1 MSQTMSRPSAMRE
14 IPIRR
19 EPIHT
24 PAAWTA
30 ATLPEGA
37 GIVALDA
44 RCLDE
49 IHAAAAEIG
58 ANPLPAEALRPEHFQ
73 MPRCREVM
81 AGVREALDAGVGF
94 AIVDRLPVDE
104 LGADAAMRIYWVLMS
119 MLGPPVAQK
128 WDGTML
134 YDVTDDGK
142 QDAPGNGV
150 RSSKTRNGQSYH
162 TDNAFNLPPDYVA
175 LLCLNP
181 ARSGGLSGLLSFQ
194 SVYNCLLEECPQVLE
209 RLYEPFWFDRQHEH
223 APGDQAI
230 SRSPL
235 FEPAPDGAGVH
246 VRLSRRLV
254 GYGYTLAGEEM
265 DARTRAAFDALCEI
279 IERPALERAFTFER
293 GQFQVVNNRRLGHRR
308 TAYEDWPDAAR
319 RRHMVRIWVRH
330 AGRPFYL
337 G

>member
-1 MSQTMSRPSAMRE
+1 MSHTMSRPSTPHE
-14 IPIRR
+14 VPIRR
-19 EPIHT
+19 EPIDT

-30 ATLPEGA
+30 ATLPEDA

-49 IHAAAAEIG
+49 IGAAAAELD
-58 ANPLPAEALRPEHFQ
+58 ANPLPVEALRPEHFE
-73 MPRCREVM
+73 MPRCRAVM
-81 AGVREALDAGVGF
+81 AGVRGALEAGVGF

-104 LGADAAMRIYWVLMS
+104 LGAAAATRIYWLLMS
-119 MLGPPVAQK
+119 MLGQPVAQK
-128 WDGTML
+128 WDGTLL
-134 YDVTDDGK
+134 YDVTDAGEPDG
-142 QDAPGNGV
+142 PGKGV
-150 RSSKTRNGQSYH
+150 RSSKTRDGQSYH

-175 LLCLNP
+175 LLCLNT

-223 APGDQAI
+223 APGAPAL
-230 SRSPL
+230 SRGPL
-235 FEPAPDGAGVH
+235 FDPAPAGAGVH

-254 GYGYTLAGEEM
+254 RFGYTLAGEEM
-265 DARTRAAFDALCEI
+265 DARTRSAFDALSGI
-279 IERPALERAFTFER
+279 IERPALERAFGFER

-308 TAYEDWPDAAR
+308 TAYEDWPDPAR
-319 RRHMVRIWVRH
+319 RRHMVRIWIRH
-330 AGRPFYL
+330 AGRPFYM

>member
-1 MSQTMSRPSAMRE
+1 
-14 IPIRR
+14 
-19 EPIHT
+19 
-24 PAAWTA
+24 
-30 ATLPEGA
+30 
-37 GIVALDA
+37 
-44 RCLDE
+44 
-49 IHAAAAEIG
+49 
-58 ANPLPAEALRPEHFQ
+58 
-73 MPRCREVM
+73 
-81 AGVREALDAGVGF
+81 
-94 AIVDRLPVDE
+94 
-104 LGADAAMRIYWVLMS
+104 MRIYWLLMS

-128 WDGTML
+128 WDGTLL
-134 YDVTDDGK
+134 YDVTDAGEPDG
-142 QDAPGNGV
+142 PGKGV
-150 RSSKTRNGQSYH
+150 RSSKTRDGQSYH

-175 LLCLNP
+175 LLCLNT

-223 APGDQAI
+223 APGDQAL

-235 FEPAPDGAGVH
+235 FEPAPDGVGVQ

-265 DARTRAAFDALCEI
+265 DARTRAAFDALCGI

-308 TAYEDWPDAAR
+308 TAYEDWPDPAR
-319 RRHMVRIWVRH
+319 RRHMVRIWIRH
-330 AGRPFYL
+330 AGRPFYM